1 MSKIRKYDNRNKKLG
16 YAKNL
21 KMNDDTY
28 TLRRLV
34 MDVIYEAKKVVD
46 LPRIDVR
53 ITEAHK
59 GSHSN
64 ILGLAYLNANV
75 IYIPSNLIEN
85 GQLKSYFKEVVLHEI
100 LHAVLGVEHDE
111 KCPLMSAS
119 IGRKPMTDKAM
130 YKAFS
135 KYFNAVPCLV

>member
-1 MSKIRKYDNRNKKLG
+1 MSIRKYDNANKKHG
-16 YAKNL
+16 YAKNR

-28 TLRRLV
+28 ALRRLV

-53 ITEAHK
+53 ITEAHS

-64 ILGLAYLNANV
+64 VLGLAYLNANV

-85 GQLKSYFKEVVLHEI
+85 GKLKPFFKEVVLHEI
-100 LHAVLGVEHDE
+100 VHAVVGFGHDD
-111 KCPLMSAS
+111 KCPLMSPS
-119 IGRKPMTDKAM
+119 IANKPMTDEAM

-135 KYFNAVPCLV
+135 KYFKAVPCVV